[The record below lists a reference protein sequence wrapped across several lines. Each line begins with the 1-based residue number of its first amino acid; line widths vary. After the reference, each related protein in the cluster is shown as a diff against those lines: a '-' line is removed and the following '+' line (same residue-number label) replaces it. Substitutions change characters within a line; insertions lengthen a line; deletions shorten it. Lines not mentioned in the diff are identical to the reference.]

1 MATFD
6 STMHAYDE
14 LAGLLSRNL
23 TFNPQVQQ
31 PQQPQPTQDQPQH
44 IDPIAAPSVTQ
55 PIVYSISQHYHHS
68 THIPRPQQ
76 AAPEEPQR
84 RSSEPAAQGPSSEA
98 ILRSQGIEP
107 ATLTPSQLQLFRIAD
122 DPQKLR
128 LIELWSICPP
138 NGGGDIPALAWSST
152 TLEQEEHLARV
163 RYERVQQQQ
172 NNQTEDGRWNP
183 EYIEPYMNSGYE
195 EIMRRERERE
205 EREAYQA
212 TPRSY
217 SQATDPVYMGP
228 DFHREQQQLQQ
239 QMNMANQYGAF
250 EQFRGDAMDVM

>member
-1 MATFD
+1 
-6 STMHAYDE
+6 MHAYDE

-23 TFNPQVQQ
+23 TFNPEI
-31 PQQPQPTQDQPQH
+31 QQPQPTQEVPTQEVPRH
-44 IDPIAAPSVTQ
+44 MDPIAAPSVTQ

-76 AAPEEPQR
+76 EAPEEPQR
-84 RSSEPAAQGPSSEA
+84 RSSESAAHGPSSES
-98 ILRSQGIEP
+98 ILRSHGIEP

-128 LIELWSICPP
+128 LIELWNICPP
-138 NGGGDIPALAWSST
+138 NSGGDIPALAWSST
-152 TLEQEEHLARV
+152 TIEQEEHLARV
-163 RYERVQQQQ
+163 RYERLQQQK

-183 EYIEPYMNSGYE
+183 GETEPYMTSGYE

-205 EREAYQA
+205 ERQAYQA

-217 SQATDPVYMGP
+217 SQSTDPAYMGP
-228 DFHREQQQLQQ
+228 NYHLEQQQLHQ
-239 QMNMANQYGAF
+239 QMSMANQYGAF